1 MTSSSR
7 SAGGPRSAGGSRT
20 ADNPSGSSGPGS
32 RRGPRNALPSWI
44 APATLG
50 TAAAGLAVS
59 AYLTIAHYTQSVT
72 LACPATGAIDCQ
84 KVTTSPAS
92 MLLGIPVA
100 VLGLLFFAAAAA
112 LGLPA
117 AWRAES
123 PLVRN
128 ARLALSIL
136 GVCFVARLVYA
147 ELFEIDAI
155 CLWCTV
161 VHVLAVALFA
171 ITALATA
178 ATAGIP
184 EPAA

>member
-1 MTSSSR
+1 VN
-7 SAGGPRSAGGSRT
+7 APRPA
-20 ADNPSGSSGPGS
+20 NPVS
-32 RRGPRNALPSWI
+32 LPAWI
-44 APATLG
+44 APATLV

-59 AYLTIAHYTQSVT
+59 AYLTIAHYPQSVT
-72 LACPATGAIDCQ
+72 LACPATGTIDCQ
-84 KVTTSPAS
+84 KVTTSPES
-92 MLLGIPVA
+92 LLFGVPVA
-100 VLGLLFFAAAAA
+100 LLGLLYFAAMAA

-117 AWRAES
+117 AWRADTGW
-123 PLVRN
+123 LRT
-128 ARLALSIL
+128 ARLLLSVL

-178 ATAGIP
+178 ATAAIP
-184 EPAA
+184 EPA

>member
-1 MTSSSR
+1 MTT
-7 SAGGPRSAGGSRT
+7 AATPRRPHRQQPPQPQSRT
-20 ADNPSGSSGPGS
+20 PRRPATPSTPAGSVVPAVPG
-32 RRGPRNALPSWI
+32 WI
-44 APATLG
+44 APATLI

-72 LACPATGAIDCQ
+72 LACPATGAINCE
-84 KVTTSPAS
+84 KVTTSPES
-92 MLLGIPVA
+92 LLLGIPVA
-100 VLGLLFFAAAAA
+100 VLGLLFFAAFAA
-112 LGLPA
+112 LALPA
-117 AWRAES
+117 AWRSRS
-123 PLVRN
+123 PLIRT
-128 ARLALSIL
+128 ARLALAVL

-178 ATAGIP
+178 ATATIP
-184 EPAA
+184 EPA

>member
-1 MTSSSR
+1 MT
-7 SAGGPRSAGGSRT
+7 AT
-20 ADNPSGSSGPGS
+20 ADPAAARDRKRP
-32 RRGPRNALPSWI
+32 PRPAASAVPAWI

-59 AYLTIAHYTQSVT
+59 VYLTIAHYTQSVT

-100 VLGLLFFAAAAA
+100 VLGLAFFAAAAA

-117 AWRAES
+117 AWRARS
-123 PLVRN
+123 PLIRDT
-128 ARLALSIL
+128 RLALSVL

-178 ATAGIP
+178 ATATVQ
-184 EPAA
+184 EPA

>member
-1 MTSSSR
+1 MTTLPTPNANPNPGRPSKTSTSAPPPSSR
-7 SAGGPRSAGGSRT
+7 AATGAGH
-20 ADNPSGSSGPGS
+20 
-32 RRGPRNALPSWI
+32 LPTWI

-84 KVTTSPAS
+84 KVTTSPES

-100 VLGLLFFAAAAA
+100 VLGLLYFAAMAA

-117 AWRAES
+117 GWRANT
-123 PLVRN
+123 PWLRT

-178 ATAGIP
+178 ATATIP
-184 EPAA
+184 D

>member
-1 MTSSSR
+1 MN
-7 SAGGPRSAGGSRT
+7 A
-20 ADNPSGSSGPGS
+20 
-32 RRGPRNALPSWI
+32 ALPSWI
-44 APATLG
+44 APATVG
-50 TAAAGLAVS
+50 TAVAGLAVS
-59 AYLTIAHYTQSVT
+59 VYLTIAHYTQSVT
-72 LACPATGAIDCQ
+72 LACPANGAIDCQ
-84 KVTTSPAS
+84 KVTTSPES

-100 VLGLLFFAAAAA
+100 VLGLLFFAAMAA
-112 LGLPA
+112 LGTPA
-117 AWRAES
+117 AW
-123 PLVRN
+123 N
-128 ARLALSIL
+128 ARVPWLRSARMVFAAL

-178 ATAGIP
+178 ATAAIP